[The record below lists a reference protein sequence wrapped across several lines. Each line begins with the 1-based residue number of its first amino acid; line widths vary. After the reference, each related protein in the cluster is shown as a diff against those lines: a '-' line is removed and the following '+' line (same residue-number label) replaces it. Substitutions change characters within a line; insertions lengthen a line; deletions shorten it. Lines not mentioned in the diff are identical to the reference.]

1 MTWKERRTVTILS
14 IILAVL
20 AAALLVVLGIRYR
33 EHRAADGAV
42 QQTGA
47 IAPAAAYTAVTC
59 SNSTATLSFSLDET
73 GRWIWSDDPDFPLR
87 QDAVPAILEALAAL
101 TPQQVLSD
109 PEDPETYGLDDP
121 TASITASGEGV
132 AEISLVFGKAT
143 TDGESYYAVMN
154 GDESVL
160 YIFDGALQTA
170 LQTPIY
176 DMCDLPDLPDLT
188 EETLASVVIQGTPA
202 GETPGPVTTLN
213 AQRAEDGGDAAWRCD
228 GVNVTD
234 NPTVQALLEDLENW
248 MLARCVDYRPS
259 DEAADICGFSAPDAS
274 VTITYSTEGGTDQ
287 TLVLT
292 VGKAPADGEGRYVR
306 VGEDT
311 TIYLME
317 TALMDPLMRL
327 AANGLE

>member
-14 IILAVL
+14 IIVAVL

-33 EHRAADGAV
+33 EHRAAGEES

-73 GRWIWSDDPDFPLR
+73 GRWIWSDDPEFPLQ
-87 QDAVPAILEALAAL
+87 QDAVPAILELLAAL

-132 AEISLVFGKAT
+132 AEISLVFGKTT
-143 TDGESYYAVMN
+143 TDGTSYYAVMN
-154 GDESVL
+154 GDESTL
-160 YIFDGALQTA
+160 YIFDGALPAA

-176 DMCDLPDLPDLT
+176 DMCELPELPELT
-188 EETLASVVIQGTPA
+188 QTNLTAVVIRGTPA
-202 GETPGPVTTLN
+202 AENPGPVTSLT
-213 AQRAEDGGDAAWRCD
+213 AQRAEEGEAAAWRCD
-228 GVNVTD
+228 GANVTD
-234 NPTVQALLEDLENW
+234 DPTVLALLEDLESW
-248 MLARCVDYRPS
+248 TLARCVDYRPS
-259 DEAADICGFSAPDAS
+259 DEASEICGFSAPDAQVEVS
-274 VTITYSTEGGTDQ
+274 YRTEGGTDQ
-287 TLVLT
+287 TLTLT

-306 VGEDT
+306 VGEDE

-317 TALMDPLMRL
+317 TALLDPLMRL

>member
-1 MTWKERRTVTILS
+1 MTWKERRTVTVLS

-20 AAALLVVLGIRYR
+20 AAALLIVLGIRYR
-33 EHRAADGAV
+33 EHLAAGDQV

-73 GRWIWSDDPDFPLR
+73 GRWIWSDDPEFPLQ
-87 QDAVPAILEALAAL
+87 QDAVPAILELLSSL

-121 TASITASGEGV
+121 TASITAAGEGV
-132 AEISLVFGKAT
+132 TDISLVFGKAT
-143 TDGESYYAVMN
+143 TDGTSYYAVMN

-160 YIFDGALQTA
+160 YIFDGALPAA

-176 DMCDLPDLPDLT
+176 DMCDLPELPELT
-188 EETLASVVIQGTPA
+188 EANLTSVVIRGTPA

-213 AQRAEDGGDAAWRCD
+213 AQRAEDGEEATWRSD
-228 GVNVTD
+228 GANVTD
-234 NPTVQALLEDLENW
+234 DPTVPALLEDLENW
-248 MLARCVDYRPS
+248 TLARCVDYRPS
-259 DEAADICGFSAPDAS
+259 DEAAEICGFSAPDARVDVS
-274 VTITYSTEGGTDQ
+274 YRTEGGTDQ
-287 TLVLT
+287 TLTVT
-292 VGKAPADGEGRYVR
+292 VGKAPVDGEGRYVR
-306 VGEDT
+306 VGDDE

-317 TALMDPLMRL
+317 TALLDPLMRL

>member
-33 EHRAADGAV
+33 EHRAAGDAV

-73 GRWIWSDDPDFPLR
+73 GRWIWSDDPDFPLQ

-132 AEISLVFGKAT
+132 ADISLVFGKAT
-143 TDGESYYAVMN
+143 TDGKSYYAVMN

-176 DMCDLPDLPDLT
+176 DMCDLPELPEGLENTAYRMAIDVYRA
-188 EETLASVVIQGTPA
+188 EGIGAGEAPA
-202 GETPGPVTTLN
+202 G
-213 AQRAEDGGDAAWRCD
+213 
-228 GVNVTD
+228 NVT
-234 NPTVQALLEDLENW
+234 
-248 MLARCVDYRPS
+248 S
-259 DEAADICGFSAPDAS
+259 IK
-274 VTITYSTEGGTDQ
+274 EG
-287 TLVLT
+287 
-292 VGKAPADGEGRYVR
+292 
-306 VGEDT
+306 DT
-311 TIYLME
+311 TVAFKQAASESFYVSSVLKNY
-317 TALMDPLMRL
+317 AAQLNRYRRL
-327 AANGLE
+327 IRPCCKTQSTPQG

>member
-14 IILAVL
+14 IIVAVL

-33 EHRAADGAV
+33 QHRAAGDEV
-42 QQTGA
+42 QQAGA

-73 GRWIWSDDPDFPLR
+73 GRWIWSDDPEFPLD
-87 QDAVPAILEALAAL
+87 QDAVPAILEMLASL

-121 TASITASGEGV
+121 SASITASGEGV
-132 AEISLVFGKAT
+132 ADISLVFGKAT
-143 TDGESYYAVMN
+143 TDGKSYYAVMN
-154 GDESVL
+154 GDEHVL
-160 YIFDGALQTA
+160 YIFDGALQAA

-188 EETLASVVIQGTPA
+188 AFNLTGLVIQGTPA
-202 GETPGPVTTLN
+202 AETPGPVTSLS
-213 AQRAEDGGDAAWRCD
+213 AQRAEAEDAATWRCD
-228 GVNVTD
+228 GANVTD
-234 NPTVQALLEDLENW
+234 DPTVQAILEDLEDW
-248 MLARCVDYRPS
+248 TLSRCVDYRPS
-259 DEAADICGFSAPDAS
+259 DEAAEICGFSAPDAA
-274 VTITYSTEGGTDQ
+274 VTVTYSTEGGTEQ
-287 TLVLT
+287 TLTLT
-292 VGKAPADGEGRYVR
+292 VGKAPAAGEGRYVR
-306 VGEDT
+306 VGEDE

-317 TALMDPLMRL
+317 TALLDPLMRV